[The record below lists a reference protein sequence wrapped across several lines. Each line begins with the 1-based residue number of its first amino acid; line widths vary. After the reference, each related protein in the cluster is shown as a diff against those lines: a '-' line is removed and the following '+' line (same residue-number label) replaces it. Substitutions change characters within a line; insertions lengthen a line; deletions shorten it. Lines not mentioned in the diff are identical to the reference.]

1 MDQPAKSVNSA
12 PSPLW
17 TPYREVSFDISAFV
31 GVERRAGAHEVTVA
45 AGAVD
50 ATHRGPVL
58 VLVRNTRRVHR
69 QLAVVRLVPL
79 ADQRLRGVRG
89 ATQRAFLGTPTTI
102 RDLVDLGADR
112 DHRVAEPVDLAEVLA
127 LGRLDH
133 EGARDRERHRRCV
146 EAVVD

>member
-58 VLVRNTRRVHR
+58 VLPRNTRRVHG
-69 QLAVVRLVPL
+69 QLAVVAFVPL
-79 ADQRLRGVRG
+79 ADQRLGGVRRP
-89 ATQRAFLGTPTTI
+89 AQRRLLGTPAPVD
-102 RDLVDLGADR
+102 DLVDLGADG
-112 DHRVAEPVDLAEVLA
+112 DHRVSEPVDLAQVLG
-127 LGRLDH
+127 LG
-133 EGARDRERHRRCV
+133 
-146 EAVVD
+146 